1 MHNVDP
7 DSVAMARHP
16 APHGGR
22 PPKAARHHAPSR
34 LWQPAW
40 LCGIGVGLGRRTQAG
55 GLGRPIAWGPHEAAA
70 EEIKARAAK
79 HLALQHFEAVDMA
92 LDRPVGPGQ
101 CHARFDRLIVVVE
114 PLGKALQGLLRT
126 GGGAL
131 EPGIELCWLP
141 LAHEVGRRRY
151 RSMV

>member
-1 MHNVDP
+1 
-7 DSVAMARHP
+7 MARDP
-16 APHGGR
+16 TPHGGR
-22 PPKAARHHAPSR
+22 PPKDACHHASSG
-34 LWQPAW
+34 LSWPAW
-40 LCGIGVGLGRRTQAG
+40 RRGLSVGLCRRSQAG

-114 PLGKALQGLLRT
+114 PPGKALQGLLRT

-131 EPGIELCWLP
+131 ELGIELWWLP
-141 LAHEVGRRRY
+141 LAHEGG
-151 RSMV
+151 